1 MRYLVTGGAGFI
13 GSHLVEALL
22 ARGDEVICVDNFN
35 TYYDP
40 ARKRH
45 NIAVAL
51 DNSGYTLVEAD
62 ICDQAALEAVF
73 ERYKPQ
79 RVAHIAGMA
88 GPRRSVEQPLL
99 YEAVNVRGS
108 MHVFDL
114 ARRYNAQGLVFAST
128 SSVYGLSPT
137 PWVETLP
144 AVEPLSPYAAT
155 KRAAELLAYTYHNLY
170 GTPTRVVRFF
180 TVYGPR
186 GRPDMTPYLFVDAML
201 RHQPITL
208 FNGGVGVHRDWT
220 YVEDIVAGVVA
231 ALDSDLPFDTFNLGN
246 SNPIQLSDF
255 MSLLEDITGLE
266 ARIEAKP
273 LPATEPTKTFANTEK
288 ANRLLGF
295 APRTTVETGLARF
308 WEWYQQEIRGAT
320 R

>member
-35 TYYDP
+35 SYYDP
-40 ARKRH
+40 ARKRR

-51 DNSGYTLVEAD
+51 DQPGYKLAEVD
-62 ICDQAALEAVF
+62 ICDQPALEAVF

-79 RVAHIAGMA
+79 RIAHIAGMA

-114 ARRYNAQGLVFAST
+114 ARRYEASGLVFAST

-137 PWVETLP
+137 PWVETLA

-155 KRAAELLAYTYHNLY
+155 KRAAELLAYTNHNLY
-170 GTPTRVVRFF
+170 STPTRVVRFF

-186 GRPDMTPYLFVDAML
+186 GRPDMTPYVFVDAML

-208 FNGGVGVHRDWT
+208 FNSGVGVHRDWT
-220 YVEDIVAGVVA
+220 YVDDIVAGVVA
-231 ALDSDLPFDTFNLGN
+231 ALDSDLPFETFNLGN
-246 SNPIQLSDF
+246 SNPMQLCDF
-255 MSLLEDITGLE
+255 MALLEQITGLE
-266 ARIEAKP
+266 ARIESKP
-273 LPATEPTKTFANTEK
+273 LPATEPTMTYANTEK
-288 ANRLLGF
+288 AHRLLGF
-295 APRTTVETGLARF
+295 APRTTVDIGLSRF
-308 WEWYQQEIRGAT
+308 WDWYQQELRDVA